1 MPKAVSRAHIP
12 IYVNYDLYEIITG
25 ITGITI
31 VFCHT
36 LVVGYDV
43 STYKRTKMI
52 DVTDPLLSEL
62 ADHFVELHNVGG
74 IELEQ
79 WETAHKFVKHFY
91 NTEEYVE
98 IRIGSKK

>member
-1 MPKAVSRAHIP
+1 
-12 IYVNYDLYEIITG
+12 
-25 ITGITI
+25 
-31 VFCHT
+31 
-36 LVVGYDV
+36 
-43 STYKRTKMI
+43 MI

-98 IRIGSKK
+98 IRIGSKKV

>member
-1 MPKAVSRAHIP
+1 
-12 IYVNYDLYEIITG
+12 
-25 ITGITI
+25 
-31 VFCHT
+31 
-36 LVVGYDV
+36 VVGYKV

-79 WETAHKFVKHFY
+79 WETAYNFVKKFY
-91 NTEEYVE
+91 NTEEMVQIV
-98 IRIGSKK
+98 IREKK

>member
-1 MPKAVSRAHIP
+1 VI
-12 IYVNYDLYEIITG
+12 
-25 ITGITI
+25 
-31 VFCHT
+31 
-36 LVVGYDV
+36 GYKV

-79 WETAHKFVKHFY
+79 WQTAYEFVKIYY
-91 NTEEYVE
+91 NTEEMVQIV
-98 IRIGSKK
+98 IREKKV

>member
-1 MPKAVSRAHIP
+1 M
-12 IYVNYDLYEIITG
+12 
-25 ITGITI
+25 
-31 VFCHT
+31 
-36 LVVGYDV
+36 VGYEV
-43 STYKRTKMI
+43 STYKRTNMI

-91 NTEEYVE
+91 NTEEFVE

>member
-1 MPKAVSRAHIP
+1 M
-12 IYVNYDLYEIITG
+12 
-25 ITGITI
+25 GITI

-36 LVVGYDV
+36 YVVGYKV
-43 STYKRTKMI
+43 STYKRTNMI
-52 DVTDPLLSEL
+52 DTDNPLLQTL
-62 ADHFVELHNVGG
+62 ADDFVDLHRVGG

-79 WETAHKFVKHFY
+79 WETAYKFVKHFY

>member
-1 MPKAVSRAHIP
+1 MPKALARAHIP
-12 IYVNYDLYEIITG
+12 IYVNYDLYENITR
-25 ITGITI
+25 ITAITI

-36 LVVGYDV
+36 LVVGYEV

-62 ADHFVELHNVGG
+62 ADHFVELHDCGG

>member
-1 MPKAVSRAHIP
+1 M
-12 IYVNYDLYEIITG
+12 
-25 ITGITI
+25 
-31 VFCHT
+31 
-36 LVVGYDV
+36 VGYKV

-79 WETAHKFVKHFY
+79 WETAYNFVKKFY
-91 NTEEYVE
+91 NTEEMVQIV
-98 IRIGSKK
+98 IREKKV